1 MTSGVSM
8 KYKLIIFIFVVY
20 GLSHSSIIRIGNVL
34 DIKVSSHPEFS
45 GQFKVNSNGTIDYPL
60 LADETIVDIST
71 SELMNDLTFRLARH
85 IDNPLV
91 LISIIEKPEITVNVL
106 GQVVNPG
113 PVQVFHGA
121 SLQEAI
127 VKAGGPLEH
136 SADLSKIK
144 IIHHDQ
150 PDNPV
155 IYNLE
160 EFMKSG
166 DIKKMPPL
174 GPEDIIIVLAHE
186 HPQKVKIIG
195 AVQKPGIFIIE
206 DTVNIF
212 EAIYLAGG
220 PSEKADLR
228 RVRILS
234 SSGNNKITE
243 NVIDI
248 QRFLDQGNIDNIPK
262 VHVGDVIIV
271 YTRWFDWKSFMTI
284 LNNVLLFLV
293 SIQTLTGLIK
303 K

>member
-1 MTSGVSM
+1 M
-8 KYKLIIFIFVVY
+8 KYKLIFFIFVVY

-45 GQFKVNSNGTIDYPL
+45 GQFEVNSNGTIDYPL
-60 LADETIVDIST
+60 LADQTIVDIST

-91 LISIIEKPEITVNVL
+91 LVSIIKKPEITVNVL

-127 VKAGGPLEH
+127 IKAGGPLEQ

-160 EFMKSG
+160 EFLKSG

-174 GPEDIIIVLAHE
+174 GPEDIIIVLALE
-186 HPQKVKIIG
+186 HPRKVKIIG
-195 AVQKPGIFIIE
+195 AVQKPGVFTIE

-234 SSGNNKITE
+234 SSENNNITE
-243 NVIDI
+243 SIIDI

-271 YTRWFDWKSFMTI
+271 YTRWFDWKSFMTV

-293 SIQTLTGLIK
+293 SIQTLTGLINK
-303 K
+303 